1 MNTLFRSVDTLE
13 TEGDAREAYA
23 AWMADMANTTIV
35 EGSGK
40 AVVIDL
46 EVEDL
51 PFQVENKVLSLT
63 EILVVIAVLNGCFW
77 GLVWGMSRID
87 SMENNDTTVAVLSE
101 DGELI
106 EIEEEIEVPTKK
118 EYEDDDIIIEEL

>member
-35 EGSGK
+35 EGSSK

-51 PFQVENKVLSLT
+51 PF
-63 EILVVIAVLNGCFW
+63 
-77 GLVWGMSRID
+77 
-87 SMENNDTTVAVLSE
+87 
-101 DGELI
+101 
-106 EIEEEIEVPTKK
+106 
-118 EYEDDDIIIEEL
+118 

>member
-1 MNTLFRSVDTLE
+1 M
-13 TEGDAREAYA
+13 
-23 AWMADMANTTIV
+23 
-35 EGSGK
+35 
-40 AVVIDL
+40 
-46 EVEDL
+46 
-51 PFQVENKVLSLT
+51 LSLT

-118 EYEDDDIIIEEL
+118 EYEDDDIIIEET

>member
-87 SMENNDTTVAVLSE
+87 SMENNDSTVTVLSE
-101 DGELI
+101 DEELI
-106 EIEEEIEVPTKK
+106 EIEVPTKK
-118 EYEDDDIIIEEL
+118 AYEDDDIIIEEL

>member
-1 MNTLFRSVDTLE
+1 M
-13 TEGDAREAYA
+13 
-23 AWMADMANTTIV
+23 
-35 EGSGK
+35 
-40 AVVIDL
+40 
-46 EVEDL
+46 
-51 PFQVENKVLSLT
+51 LSLT

>member
-1 MNTLFRSVDTLE
+1 M
-13 TEGDAREAYA
+13 
-23 AWMADMANTTIV
+23 
-35 EGSGK
+35 
-40 AVVIDL
+40 
-46 EVEDL
+46 
-51 PFQVENKVLSLT
+51 LSLT

-101 DGELI
+101 DDELI